1 MNDQD
6 KYEYAILDED
16 FENSYEEED
25 ISWIDKE

>member
-16 FENSYEEED
+16 FENSYEED